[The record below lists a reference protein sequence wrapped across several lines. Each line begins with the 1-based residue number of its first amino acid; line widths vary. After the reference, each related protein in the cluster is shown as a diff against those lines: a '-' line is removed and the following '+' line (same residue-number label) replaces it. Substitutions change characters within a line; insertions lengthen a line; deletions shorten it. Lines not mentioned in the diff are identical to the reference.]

1 MKQKIVRKDG
11 IVFERRT
18 KEKILNDNINIRIEK
33 NKKEKI
39 KEIANKL
46 GVGYQE
52 LIKNKLDELINE
64 GELISDYLEATN
76 DRQQD

>member
-1 MKQKIVRKDG
+1 MKQKIVRSDG
-11 IVFERRT
+11 IVFERKP

>member
-1 MKQKIVRKDG
+1 MKQRIVRKDG
-11 IVFERRT
+11 IVFERKL

-39 KEIANKL
+39 KQIANKL

-64 GELISDYLEATN
+64 GELISNYIEETKN
-76 DRQQD
+76 GQQD

>member
-1 MKQKIVRKDG
+1 MKQKIVRSDG
-11 IVFERRT
+11 IVFERKP
-18 KEKILNDNINIRIEK
+18 KENILNDNIHIRIEK

-52 LIKNKLDELINE
+52 LIKNKLDELISE
-64 GELISDYLEATN
+64 GEKISEYIEATN

>member
-1 MKQKIVRKDG
+1 MKQKIVRSDG
-11 IVFERRT
+11 ILYERKP

-64 GELISDYLEATN
+64 GELISDYLEATD

>member
-1 MKQKIVRKDG
+1 MKQKIVRSDG
-11 IVFERRT
+11 ILYERKP

-64 GELISDYLEATN
+64 GELISNYIEETADG
-76 DRQQD
+76 QQD

>member
-11 IVFERRT
+11 IVYERRT
-18 KEKILNDNINIRIEK
+18 KEKVLNNNINIRIEK
-33 NKKEKI
+33 EKKEKI

-52 LIKNKLDELINE
+52 LIKKKLDELINE
-64 GELISDYLEATN
+64 GELISNYIEETAN
-76 DRQQD
+76 GQQD

>member
-1 MKQKIVRKDG
+1 MKQKIVRSDG
-11 IVFERRT
+11 IIFERKP

-64 GELISDYLEATN
+64 GELISNYIEETADG
-76 DRQQD
+76 QQD

>member
-1 MKQKIVRKDG
+1 MKQKIVRSDG

-18 KEKILNDNINIRIEK
+18 KEKILNDNIQIRIEK

-52 LIKNKLDELINE
+52 LIKNKLDELISE
-64 GELISDYLEATN
+64 GEKISEYIEATN
-76 DRQQD
+76 DEQQD

>member
-18 KEKILNDNINIRIEK
+18 KAKILNDSINIRIEK

-64 GELISDYLEATN
+64 GELISNYIEETAN
-76 DRQQD
+76 GQQD

>member
-1 MKQKIVRKDG
+1 MKQTIVRNDG
-11 IVFERRT
+11 IVFERKP

-52 LIKNKLDELINE
+52 LIKNKLDELISE
-64 GELISDYLEATN
+64 GEKISEYIEATN

>member
-18 KEKILNDNINIRIEK
+18 KEKVLNDNINIRIEK

>member
-18 KEKILNDNINIRIEK
+18 KAKVLNDNINIRIEK

-64 GELISDYLEATN
+64 GELISDYLEATD

>member
-1 MKQKIVRKDG
+1 MKQKIVRSDG
-11 IVFERRT
+11 IVFERKP

-64 GELISDYLEATN
+64 GEMISNYIEETSN
-76 DRQQD
+76 E

>member
-1 MKQKIVRKDG
+1 MKQTIVRSDG
-11 IVFERRT
+11 IVFERKP
-18 KEKILNDNINIRIEK
+18 KEKILNDNICIRIEK

-64 GELISDYLEATN
+64 GEKISEYIEATN

>member
-1 MKQKIVRKDG
+1 MKQKIVRSDG
-11 IVFERRT
+11 IVFERKP

-52 LIKNKLDELINE
+52 LIKNKLDELISE
-64 GELISDYLEATN
+64 GELISNYIEETADG
-76 DRQQD
+76 QQD

>member
-1 MKQKIVRKDG
+1 MKQKIVRSDG
-11 IVFERRT
+11 IVFERKP

-52 LIKNKLDELINE
+52 LIKNKLDELISE
-64 GELISDYLEATN
+64 GEKISEYIEATN
-76 DRQQD
+76 DEQQD

>member
-1 MKQKIVRKDG
+1 MKQKIVRSDG
-11 IVFERRT
+11 IVFERKP

-64 GELISDYLEATN
+64 GELISNYIEETADG
-76 DRQQD
+76 QQD

>member
-1 MKQKIVRKDG
+1 MKQKIVRSDG
-11 IVFERRT
+11 IVFERKP

-64 GELISDYLEATN
+64 GELISDYLEATD

>member
-1 MKQKIVRKDG
+1 MKQRIVRKDG

-18 KEKILNDNINIRIEK
+18 KEKILNDSINIRIEK

-52 LIKNKLDELINE
+52 LIKNKLDELISE
-64 GELISDYLEATN
+64 GEKISEYIEATN
-76 DRQQD
+76 DEQQD

>member
-11 IVFERRT
+11 IVYERRT
-18 KEKILNDNINIRIEK
+18 KEKVLNDSINIRIEK

-52 LIKNKLDELINE
+52 LIKKKLDELINE
-64 GELISDYLEATN
+64 GELISNYIEETADG
-76 DRQQD
+76 QQD